1 MTTDMHRFQISLRE
15 AQVEYLYQRADR
27 DGTSVAEVIR
37 QLVEREA
44 AANKAT
50 LVADADSLW
59 QIAGIGEDKQPL
71 IDDTPVSHAVDL
83 YLTNTKPRR
92 RKTRTK
98 AQ

>member
-1 MTTDMHRFQISLRE
+1 MTTDMHRLQISLRE

-27 DGTSVAEVIR
+27 DGTSVAEIIR

-44 AANKAT
+44 AADKAK

-71 IDDTPVSHAVDL
+71 IDDIPVSHAVDL
-83 YLTNTKPRR
+83 YLTGAKPRR
-92 RKTRTK
+92 RKIRAK